1 MIDAYPILL
10 LCLLSFAVV
19 VIVRKRN
26 DGKSMLDKRHRRW
39 EGNQNGL
46 LSILANIWR
55 INIHTERFSLRLI
68 LCYNKRSKRR
78 LITALITMV
87 VCVYDY
93 QRIPRQSDNNQRLL
107 IGQSNRKEEHTMSSN
122 FVVDK
127 DYLANL
133 KSEVPTIM
141 HSNKESINDVVI
153 DIVSIGSDKR
163 IDYVSSFPL
172 LCMYLIY

>member
-1 MIDAYPILL
+1 MIDAYPVLL

-19 VIVRKRN
+19 VVIVSKRN
-26 DGKSMLDKRHRRW
+26 DGKSILDKRHRRW

-55 INIHTERFSLRLI
+55 INIHTARFSSLDF
-68 LCYNKRSKRR
+68 NKRSKRR
-78 LITALITMV
+78 LITALVTMV

-93 QRIPRQSDNNQRLL
+93 QRIPRQSDNDQRLL
-107 IGQSNRKEEHTMSSN
+107 ISQSNRKEEHTMSSN

-127 DYLANL
+127 DYLAKL
-133 KSEVPTIM
+133 KSELPTIM
-141 HSNKESINDVVI
+141 YSNKESINDFVI

>member
-26 DGKSMLDKRHRRW
+26 DGKSMLDRRHRRW

-55 INIHTERFSLRLI
+55 INIHTARFSSLE
-68 LCYNKRSKRR
+68 YNKRSKRR
-78 LITALITMV
+78 LITALVTMV
-87 VCVYDY
+87 VCAYDY

-107 IGQSNRKEEHTMSSN
+107 ISQSNRKEEHTMSSN

-127 DYLANL
+127 DYLAKL
-133 KSEVPTIM
+133 KSELPTIM
-141 HSNKESINDVVI
+141 HSNKKSINDVVI